1 MHLFAFGLSILILWS
16 SIALAAWFYLDI
28 KAYFDMTG
36 WLANIVFIQ
45 PLLLVIFFYVLSRN
59 FAKLAKQQEKMRASA
74 SASHAKSRLV
84 NDAEHHTQASVSQ
97 TAALQT
103 TDSIAADNNTILQ
116 AHASPNQARRPPST
130 HRINP
135 EKILNVVSSCVIAC
149 DTHKSILYIND
160 EACELMDCNAQ
171 NHQHPTKN
179 IVALLNIQDR
189 QANNITEQVINEQL
203 KHPERPFRIGQVQL
217 ISARQ
222 GKRFVN
228 LLTNPILADQGD
240 IEGVV
245 LSFRDVTADRKVM
258 KQLYRQAS
266 QDALT
271 GLINRGSF
279 EQFLEQLLMS
289 NTEEHVGHVLAY
301 IDLDHFK
308 IVNDSCG
315 HAAGD
320 ELLRQVSGIFQ
331 RHIRQIDRVARLG
344 GDEFGILL
352 QGCPVSRAI
361 GIIEGI
367 LQELRA
373 FRFIWQEK
381 NFVIGASVGIVEFN
395 GHVSHSLKGLLTT
408 ADKACY
414 MAKKLGRDQYFVLN
428 LEKSINSA
436 DIQLLEWG
444 KYLQNALKNH
454 DFTLFAQPIVALQD
468 EQRAHS
474 HQQYEIFV
482 RLPHDQNTFTPG
494 SFMPEAERLGLTEAI
509 DRWVL
514 ANTFAAL
521 SHMQQHTQRHK
532 HHASHTDLSEQYRF
546 MINLSS
552 QSVQNPQFADY
563 ITEQIIQSGLPAA
576 LFCFEVSEPVTVAH
590 FAQTKALFTNLRR
603 SGCSCSLDDFGSGFS
618 SLSYLRELPVNYL
631 KIDGGFVQNL
641 VSNDIDAAMVRA
653 VNQVGRVMNLYSI
666 AESVEDEATLETL
679 RSIGVDFAQ
688 GYFCGRPIPLSD
700 LCRQLEKATS
710 RPILL
715 HKPSSL

>member
-1 MHLFAFGLSILILWS
+1 MHLFAFGLSIIILWS

-28 KAYFDMTG
+28 KAYFDMSG
-36 WLANIVFIQ
+36 WLANIVFVQ
-45 PLLLVIFFYVLSRN
+45 PVLLVIFFFVLSRN
-59 FAKLAKQQEKMRASA
+59 YAKLAKVKSANHAAHTA
-74 SASHAKSRLV
+74 SASHAKDRLV
-84 NDAEHHTQASVSQ
+84 NDSEHQAQSRSLSTVTSTQSTS
-97 TAALQT
+97 T
-103 TDSIAADNNTILQ
+103 TRTIE
-116 AHASPNQARRPPST
+116 T
-130 HRINP
+130 INS
-135 EKILNVVSSCVIAC
+135 EKILNAVSSCVIAC
-149 DTHKSILYIND
+149 DIHKSILYIND
-160 EACELMDCNAQ
+160 EACDFIDCGHNKLTNQ
-171 NHQHPTKN
+171 TQN

-189 QANNITEQVINEQL
+189 QANMITEQVINEQL

-217 ISARQ
+217 LTARQ

-228 LLTNPILADQGD
+228 LLTNPILADNGD

-258 KQLYRQAS
+258 KHLYRQAS

-279 EQFLEQLLMS
+279 EQFLEQLLLS
-289 NTEEHVGHVLAY
+289 NTDESVGHVLAY

-308 IVNDSCG
+308 LINDSCG

-320 ELLRQVSGIFQ
+320 ELLRQVSGVFQ

-344 GDEFGILL
+344 GDEFAILL

-361 GIIEGI
+361 SIIEGI

-395 GHVSHSLKGLLTT
+395 SHISHSLKGLLTT

-428 LEKSINSA
+428 MEKSATSA
-436 DIQLLEWG
+436 DMHLLEWG

-454 DFTLFAQPIVALQD
+454 DFTLFAQPIVALQ
-468 EQRAHS
+468 EE
-474 HQQYEIFV
+474 HQEHFHQYEIFV
-482 RLPHDQNTFTPG
+482 RLPHDQITFTPG

-514 ANTFAAL
+514 DNTLATL
-521 SHMQQHTQRHK
+521 QKTQQLYQKNQNTPY
-532 HHASHTDLSEQYRF
+532 DLSEHYRF

-552 QSVQNPQFADY
+552 QSVQNPHFSDH
-563 ITEQIIQSGLPAA
+563 IIEQIIQSGLPSA

-590 FAQTKALFTNLRR
+590 FAQTKALFTTLRR
-603 SGCSCSLDDFGSGFS
+603 GGCSCSLDDFGSGFS

-666 AESVEDEATLETL
+666 AESVEDEATLQAL

-688 GYFCGRPIPLSD
+688 GYFCGRPLPLSD
-700 LCRQLEKATS
+700 LCLQLEKNHSATM
-710 RPILL
+710 LL
-715 HKPSSL
+715 NKPSSLS

>member
-1 MHLFAFGLSILILWS
+1 MHLFAFGLSIFILWS

-59 FAKLAKQQEKMRASA
+59 FAKLAKRQEKMSVSA

-84 NDAEHHTQASVSQ
+84 NDADHQ
-97 TAALQT
+97 TQT
-103 TDSIAADNNTILQ
+103 TTPMDENTNSTLLAQ
-116 AHASPNQARRPPST
+116 SSSPNHTRRTPT
-130 HRINP
+130 TYRIHP

-171 NHQHPTKN
+171 NRQHPTKN

-228 LLTNPILADQGD
+228 LLTNPILADNHE

-289 NTEEHVGHVLAY
+289 NAEEHVGHVLAY

-320 ELLRQVSGIFQ
+320 ELLRQVSGVFQ

-344 GDEFGILL
+344 GDEFAILL

-395 GHVSHSLKGLLTT
+395 SHVSHSLKGLLTT

-454 DFTLFAQPIVALQD
+454 DFTLFAQPIVSLQD
-468 EQRAHS
+468 EHHAHS

-514 ANTFAAL
+514 TNTFAAL
-521 SHMQQHTQRHK
+521 SHIQQQAQQQKHPHK
-532 HHASHTDLSEQYRF
+532 PASVNLSDQYRF

-590 FAQTKALFTNLRR
+590 FAQTKALFTALRR

-641 VSNDIDAAMVRA
+641 ASNDIDAAMVRA

-666 AESVEDEATLETL
+666 AESVEDEATLEAL
-679 RSIGVDFAQ
+679 RRIGVDFAQ

-700 LCRQLEKATS
+700 LCFQLEKASTT
-710 RPILL
+710 PILL